1 MKYCKKCNL
10 DYNKEISYCTNC
22 GSKLIK
28 KTNYNNYIMF
38 FGVLLIIISSIAFG
52 LFNWN
57 VMNDN
62 MKIIFVF
69 VEFLLSFIIK
79 YFYKNKNKKI
89 FNTFDIIS
97 IIFIPLLL
105 NMFLKY
111 KLINT
116 IIYDNDYLMYIYLSI
131 SYLLTTII
139 FFISSKIY
147 NNKLSII
154 FMNISLVI
162 SFYYLNHIKLSG
174 ISSLC
179 ISLLLILLLIQI
191 FNKYISDLKTKK
203 IYTVLSDII
212 ITYFAFSIYYYFI
225 SISHIE
231 TIIIFGLY
239 IVNSL
244 IFLFNKSNY
253 FIKLI
258 MPYSFLI
265 VSIIFLMNIFEN
277 NTNMV
282 VILLL
287 LFSMLYY
294 YIFRIKNN
302 KINNITMFIL
312 NSILSVLFLSYYFFK
327 DNNLMLLVTSI
338 ISNVFYI
345 SSYYIS
351 NNRKIIYIIPFTFSI
366 FIISLINY
374 INIFD
379 KFFGFLFLSILY
391 FVIYNIL
398 KVKNK
403 SNYNIFLYSSFVLI
417 FIESIMLLTY
427 NEFIYWYILTLIT
440 IIYYFVM
447 TYFFNNK
454 NFQLILFILFIVLLQ
469 NCISLFITDLNY
481 NFIII
486 SNILFVI
493 LILISKL
500 FKINVKKYIYFSIFI
515 LLYSL
520 ITFSIEKNLVKIS
533 LSILGYIISYKM
545 IIGDNEVKNKNIY
558 SIIITIIGL
567 NYIYNIFKIMID
579 PIVISSLLTIL
590 FDLVLIVVLYLLD
603 RYNGK
608 QSVFISLIVLLPYFS
623 LISNIDV
630 DAKFQLCLLPVF
642 IYVFI
647 IGELIKCKN
656 KNIKELIVFLIIMVL
671 SLLCLRLN
679 LIGIIFNLILST
691 LFIIISYYRNNKYLI
706 TYSLIYL
713 FINFV
718 LSLYSLFKNIGLV
731 IILFI
736 IGIVLIVFSI
746 INEKSKNNKDA

>member
-1 MKYCKKCNL
+1 MKHCMNCNL
-10 DYNKEISYCTNC
+10 DYNNQVSYCTNC
-22 GSKLIK
+22 GCKLRK
-28 KTNYNNYIMF
+28 KTNYNNYILF

-57 VMNDN
+57 IMNDN
-62 MKIIFVF
+62 MKILFIFI
-69 VEFLLSFIIK
+69 EFLISFLIK

-116 IIYDNDYLMYIYLSI
+116 IISDNDYLMYIYLSI

-147 NNKLSII
+147 SNKLSTI

-162 SFYYLNHIKLSG
+162 SFYYLNHIKLNG
-174 ISSLC
+174 ISSFC
-179 ISLLLILLLIQI
+179 ISLLVILLLIQI
-191 FNKYISDLKTKK
+191 FNRFINDLSIKK
-203 IYTVLSDII
+203 IYTILSDII

-225 SISHIE
+225 NMNYNES
-231 TIIIFGLY
+231 IIIFGLY

-253 FIKLI
+253 FIKYI
-258 MPYSFLI
+258 MPYSLLI
-265 VSIIFLMNIFEN
+265 VSIIFLINVFDN
-277 NTNMV
+277 NTNMI

-302 KINNITMFIL
+302 KINNITMFFL
-312 NSILSVLFLSYYFFK
+312 NSILNVSLLSYYFFK

-351 NNRKIIYIIPFTFSI
+351 NNKKIIYLILFTFSI

-374 INIFD
+374 IDIFD
-379 KFFGFLFLSILY
+379 KFFGFLFLSVLY
-391 FVIYNIL
+391 FIIYNIL
-398 KVKNK
+398 KGNNKN
-403 SNYNIFLYSSFVLI
+403 NYNIFLYSSYALI
-417 FIESIMLLTY
+417 LIESILLLTY
-427 NEFIYWYILTLIT
+427 NEFTYWYILTLIT

-447 TYFFNNK
+447 TFFFNNK
-454 NFQLILFILFIVLLQ
+454 NSQLILFILFIVLLQ
-469 NCISLFITDLNY
+469 NCISLFITNLNY

-486 SNILFVI
+486 SNILFLI
-493 LILISKL
+493 LILISRL
-500 FKINVKKYIYFSIFI
+500 FKFNVKKYIYFSIFI

-520 ITFSIEKNLVKIS
+520 IVFNIEKNLVKIS
-533 LSILGYIISYKM
+533 LSILGYIISYK
-545 IIGDNEVKNKNIY
+545 IIIEDSEEKNKNIY
-558 SIIITIIGL
+558 SIIISIIGL

-579 PIVISSLLTIL
+579 PIVISSLLTIF
-590 FDLVLIVVLYLLD
+590 FDLVLIIVLYLLD

-608 QSVFISLIVLLPYFS
+608 QSVIISLIVLLPYFT
-623 LISNIDV
+623 LIGNIDV
-630 DAKFQLCLLPVF
+630 DIKFQLCLLPVF
-642 IYVFI
+642 LYIFI
-647 IGELIKCKN
+647 IGELINSKN
-656 KNIKELIVFLIIMVL
+656 KIIKNLIIFFIIMFL
-671 SLLCLRLN
+671 SLLCLRVY
-679 LIGIIFNLILST
+679 LIGVIFNLILST
-691 LFIIISYYRNNKYLI
+691 LFIIISYYRNNKYLL
-706 TYSLIYL
+706 TYSLVFL

-731 IILFI
+731 IVLFI